1 MQLIRDPSTPWWVRM
16 LSILVATVLAL
27 AIVYLVFM
35 FGYYASGL
43 AVLDEQKK
51 QPKPIP
57 LQFSKP

>member
-1 MQLIRDPSTPWWVRM
+1 MQLIQDPRTPWWIRA
-16 LSILVATVLAL
+16 LSILLATAVAIG
-27 AIVYLVFM
+27 IVYLVFM

-51 QPKPIP
+51 QPQPIP